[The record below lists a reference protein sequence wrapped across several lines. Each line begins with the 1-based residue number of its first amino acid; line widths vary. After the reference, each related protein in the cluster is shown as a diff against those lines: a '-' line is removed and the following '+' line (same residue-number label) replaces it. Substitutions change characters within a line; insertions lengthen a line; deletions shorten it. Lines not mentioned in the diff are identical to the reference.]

1 MKRVISVLL
10 AIYLVVVVL
19 PVGGYAAEQKEEIIY
34 FDDGSYL
41 VIEINHSQERAT
53 WRVTGNKR
61 YTYYSSDGTS
71 LWYAVLTGSFDYTG
85 TSSSCTSSSISVTVQ
100 DSAWY
105 VISKSA
111 SKSGNKATA
120 SVTMGEKVL
129 GVTVA
134 RVPVSLT
141 LSCDANGNLS

>member
-1 MKRVISVLL
+1 MKRVVSVLL
-10 AIYLVVVVL
+10 AIYLLVIAL
-19 PVGGYAAEQKEEIIY
+19 PIGGHAAEEKEEIIY

-41 VIEINHSQERAT
+41 VIEINRSQERAT

-61 YTYYSSDGTS
+61 YTYYGSDGTS
-71 LWYAVLTGSFDYTG
+71 LWYAVLTGNFDYTG
-85 TSSSCTSSSISVTVQ
+85 TSSSCTSSSVSVTVQ

-111 SKSGNKATA
+111 SKSGNTATGSA
-120 SVTMGEKVL
+120 TVGEKVL
-129 GVTVA
+129 GVTVT

-141 LSCDANGNLS
+141 LTCDANGNLS